1 MNKIYV
7 NGSNKFKSTL
17 VSINYL
23 LDVNKEE
30 ISYFS
35 VLASLLG
42 KYTKRFKSP
51 KEIEKHLMGLY
62 NAIFDINTQ
71 KVGDLYNIEFRIEF
85 VNKRFLPDNV
95 DLFDD
100 CLEFL
105 KEVIYN
111 PNLEF
116 EECALEREKKAI
128 LDKINQRKDDKLYY
142 GMIKSEEMIFE
153 NEVAGMYVYGDENV
167 VKNIDASIIKKSYE
181 KLINDSAIQVVIT
194 GNLEEYTDVE
204 KKVENVFG
212 QKLDSKYKI
221 EDLIVNK
228 NDNKM
233 AKTIVRE
240 SVEEI
245 ESTQSVLALAL
256 RVVNP
261 SEEDYYVL
269 TLYNAILGGTPS
281 SKLFQNFREKE
292 SLAYMVN
299 SRYYRFK
306 SVIIIS
312 SAISRKNYEKAI
324 SVIKK
329 QIKDI
334 EEGNISKEEFEA
346 SKQSV
351 LSNITQ
357 WMDSKISMSKLF
369 YSNLIHFKS
378 CSVTLNDMY
387 EKFKN
392 INVDD
397 IARIAKKIK
406 LEEIILLGGELDA

>member
-1 MNKIYV
+1 M
-7 NGSNKFKSTL
+7 
-17 VSINYL
+17 
-23 LDVNKEE
+23 
-30 ISYFS
+30 
-35 VLASLLG
+35 
-42 KYTKRFKSP
+42 
-51 KEIEKHLMGLY
+51 
-62 NAIFDINTQ
+62 
-71 KVGDLYNIEFRIEF
+71 
-85 VNKRFLPDNV
+85 
-95 DLFDD
+95 
-100 CLEFL
+100 
-105 KEVIYN
+105 
-111 PNLEF
+111 
-116 EECALEREKKAI
+116 
-128 LDKINQRKDDKLYY
+128 
-142 GMIKSEEMIFE
+142 
-153 NEVAGMYVYGDENV
+153 
-167 VKNIDASIIKKSYE
+167 
-181 KLINDSAIQVVIT
+181 
-194 GNLEEYTDVE
+194 EEYTDVE
-204 KKVENVFG
+204 KKVESVFG

-233 AKTIVRE
+233 AKTSVRE

-292 SLAYMVN
+292 SLAYMVS

-378 CSVTLNDMY
+378 RNVTLNDMY

-392 INVDD
+392 INIDD
-397 IARIAKKIK
+397 ITRIAKKIK